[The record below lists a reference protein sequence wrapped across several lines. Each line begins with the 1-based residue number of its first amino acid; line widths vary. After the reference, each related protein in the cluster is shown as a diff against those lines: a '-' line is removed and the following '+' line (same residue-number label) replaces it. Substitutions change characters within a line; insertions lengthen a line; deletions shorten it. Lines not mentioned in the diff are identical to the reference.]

1 MKIDKADVVGKRCC
15 RLAQR
20 RRRLADNKNAGN
32 VFALRQPTVLIAVG
46 QFNPQLLALGFNP
59 MADREI
65 VRIVDFQILLIA
77 VERQNMLGAECAG
90 LVLTG
95 AAGFVLQLFRDL
107 QNAMLGL
114 FFYIQRGV
122 IV

>member
-1 MKIDKADVVGKRCC
+1 MEIDKADIVGKCCC
-15 RLAQR
+15 RLRAE

-32 VFALRQPTVLIAVG
+32 VFALRQTTVLIAVG
-46 QFNPQLLALGFNP
+46 QFDPEFLTLGFNP
-59 MADREI
+59 MADREV

-77 VERQNMLGAECAG
+77 VERQNMLGAERAG
-90 LVLTG
+90 LVLSG

-107 QNAMLGL
+107 QNAMLSL